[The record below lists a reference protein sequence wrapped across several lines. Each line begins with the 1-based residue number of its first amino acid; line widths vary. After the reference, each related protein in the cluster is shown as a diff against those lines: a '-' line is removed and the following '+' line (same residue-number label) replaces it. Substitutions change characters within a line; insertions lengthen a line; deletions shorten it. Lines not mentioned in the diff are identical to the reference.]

1 LCFIRFEP
9 GTEAPIQNQTI
20 QWEIKKS
27 VRAIV
32 TEQRLRPDGS
42 SALLRYE
49 PLLRINQMNGALVAG
64 CSREEE
70 TGFDAKVCLATVN
83 FEAFQHDTSS
93 PSAKVSSHFSDESK
107 FVTDTEGNNSP
118 LIIYSATSIF
128 EAITRRARVQY
139 VGVASS

>member
-1 LCFIRFEP
+1 MGRLLQDVV
-9 GTEAPIQNQTI
+9 A
-20 QWEIKKS
+20 KK
-27 VRAIV
+27 R
-32 TEQRLRPDGS
+32 QD
-42 SALLRYE
+42 
-49 PLLRINQMNGALVAG
+49 
-64 CSREEE
+64 SRR
-70 TGFDAKVCLATVN
+70 KSVN

-93 PSAKVSSHFSDESK
+93 PSSKMSSHFSDESK